1 MVDVIMLSVSML
13 HVIMLS
19 VFMLDGFM
27 LSVVIKL
34 LLTLFCKLDRFI
46 NIINIYGIAMERPS
60 LQNRVSKF
68 TPKKFF
74 LYWPLFCKLV

>member
-1 MVDVIMLSVSML
+1 MVD
-13 HVIMLS
+13 VIMLS
-19 VFMLDGFM
+19 VFMLDAFM

-46 NIINIYGIAMERPS
+46 NRINIYGIAMEIPS

-68 TPKKFF
+68 TPKSFIV
-74 LYWPLFCKLV
+74 LASVM

>member
-1 MVDVIMLSVSML
+1 MLSVIML
-13 HVIMLS
+13 HVIMLR

-27 LSVVIKL
+27 LSVIIKL

-46 NIINIYGIAMERPS
+46 NIINIYGIAMKKPS

-68 TPKKFF
+68 MPKSFIA
-74 LYWPLFCKLV
+74 LASVL

>member
-1 MVDVIMLSVSML
+1 MLSVIIL
-13 HVIMLS
+13 QIIKLR

-46 NIINIYGIAMERPS
+46 NIINIYAIAMERPS

-68 TPKKFF
+68 TPKSFIG
-74 LYWPLFCKLV
+74 LASVL